1 MKIVINNCY
10 GGFSLSQVAVEK
22 LAELG
27 NEKAI
32 ETMNLYKLGKISQ
45 REICYRLND
54 IKRYDKNLLKVVED
68 LGEKANGYSSN
79 LTIVDINVG
88 YNITECDGKEFVEEK
103 YFDYLIEE

>member
-1 MKIVINNCY
+1 MKIVINNRY
-10 GGFSLSQVAVEK
+10 GGFGLSQTAVEK

-45 REICYRLND
+45 EEICYRLNS
-54 IKRYDKNLLKVVED
+54 IKRHDKNLIKVIKD
-68 LGEKANGYSSN
+68 LGEKANGYCSN
-79 LTIVDINVG
+79 LEIVDINVG
-88 YNITECDGKEFVEEK
+88 YNISEYGGKEFVEEK